1 MHSGVLN
8 RLGNA
13 GSIKGKSMQ
22 VSIETTQ
29 GLERKMTIEVPAE
42 EISSAVSERL
52 QSIKKTARLKGF
64 RPGKVPMKV
73 VQKRFGP
80 QVRLEV
86 LGDVINSSFRDAV
99 VQEQLRPAG
108 SPQFEPLSDPEEKQ
122 PDLPFTYTATFE
134 VYPEFEPKFNDSIKI
149 ESKQADVEESDIDEM
164 LDNLLKQRTEYQSVE
179 RQAGDDDQVVIDFTG
194 SVDGE
199 EFDGGKAEKAPL
211 VLGSG
216 AMIPGFEDQL
226 LGVNGGEEKTIE
238 VKFPD
243 DYHASELA
251 GKTAD
256 FRIKVH
262 EVKEPVTPELDEEMV
277 KSFGIED
284 GNVDTLRADI
294 RKNME
299 RELQQRKEADV
310 KQQVMD
316 GLLALNE
323 IDVPN
328 ALLQDEIGRMREQ
341 MMQQMPEGSET
352 HLSDELFSD
361 EADKRVRLGLVVG
374 EIVRAKEIRAEPA
387 AVREEVETIASTYQE
402 PQHVIDYY
410 YGNPEMLKNVEGL
423 VLEKAVTDSI
433 LEVASVNEIRSTFKE
448 IMNPTPAVAEAGE
461 EVAEEGSD
469 N

>member
-1 MHSGVLN
+1 M
-8 RLGNA
+8 
-13 GSIKGKSMQ
+13 GSEMCI
-22 VSIETTQ
+22 
-29 GLERKMTIEVPAE
+29 
-42 EISSAVSERL
+42 
-52 QSIKKTARLKGF
+52 
-64 RPGKVPMKV
+64 
-73 VQKRFGP
+73 
-80 QVRLEV
+80 
-86 LGDVINSSFRDAV
+86 RD
-99 VQEQLRPAG
+99 
-108 SPQFEPLSDPEEKQ
+108 S
-122 PDLPFTYTATFE
+122 
-134 VYPEFEPKFNDSIKI
+134 
-149 ESKQADVEESDIDEM
+149 
-164 LDNLLKQRTEYQSVE
+164 
-179 RQAGDDDQVVIDFTG
+179 
-194 SVDGE
+194 
-199 EFDGGKAEKAPL
+199 
-211 VLGSG
+211 
-216 AMIPGFEDQL
+216 
-226 LGVNGGEEKTIE
+226 
-238 VKFPD
+238 
-243 DYHASELA
+243 ASELA

>member
-1 MHSGVLN
+1 
-8 RLGNA
+8 
-13 GSIKGKSMQ
+13 MQ
-22 VSIETTQ
+22 VSVETTQ
-29 GLERKMTIEVPAE
+29 GLERKMTVEVPAE
-42 EISSAVSERL
+42 EITTVVSERL

-64 RPGKVPMKV
+64 RPGKIPLKV
-73 VQKRFGP
+73 VEKRFGQ

-99 VQEQLRPAG
+99 MQEQLRPAG
-108 SPQFEPLSDPEEKQ
+108 SPQFEPLGNPEEKQ
-122 PDLPFTYTATFE
+122 TDLPFTYTATFE
-134 VYPEFEPKFNDSIKI
+134 VYPEFEPRFDDSIKI
-149 ESKQADVEESDIDEM
+149 ESKQAGVEESDIDEM
-164 LDNLLKQRTEYQSVE
+164 IDNLLQQRTDYQTVE

-194 SVDGE
+194 SIDGE

-226 LGVNGGEEKTIE
+226 QGVSGGDEKTIE
-238 VKFPD
+238 VNFPD

-251 GKTAD
+251 GKLAE

-262 EVKEPVTPELDEEMV
+262 EVKEPVTPELNEELV

-284 GNVDTLRADI
+284 GNVETLRADI

-299 RELQQRKEADV
+299 RELQQRQEADV
-310 KQQVMD
+310 KQQVME
-316 GLLALNE
+316 GLLSLNE
-323 IDVPN
+323 IEVPG

-352 HLSDELFSD
+352 HLSDELFAD

-423 VLEKAVTDSI
+423 VLEKAVTNSI
-433 LEVASVNEIRSTFKE
+433 LEVATVNEVQSSFKD
-448 IMNPTPAVAEAGE
+448 IMNPAPAVGANDE
-461 EVAEEGSD
+461 EVADDGSD
-469 N
+469 K